1 MTDDEIEAAK
11 GQIVAEEAQRRVD
24 DPRIN
29 KLVADVCDLKTQMA
43 ENTEITHQVRD
54 ILTSFRVMALFAK
67 WIAAIA
73 AAVAGVVA
81 AWQSFKS

>member
-1 MTDDEIEAAK
+1 MSESPQDEVKLERRHED
-11 GQIVAEEAQRRVD
+11 QRIV
-24 DPRIN
+24 
-29 KLVADVCDLKTQMA
+29 KLVGDVCDLKTQMA